1 MDFID
6 LLQWPAMF
14 ATVLAA
20 WLIASQNRRRR
31 TLGFCCF
38 ILSNLLWAIWGW
50 YASAWALIVLQV
62 CLAALNLRGVKKNHP
77 TQAQG

>member
-20 WLIASQNRRRR
+20 WLIASQNLRRR
-31 TLGFCCF
+31 TLGFWCF

-50 YASAWALIVLQV
+50 HVSAWALIVLQI
-62 CLAALNLRGVKKNHP
+62 CLAVLNMRGVRKNQP
-77 TQAQG
+77 AQAQG